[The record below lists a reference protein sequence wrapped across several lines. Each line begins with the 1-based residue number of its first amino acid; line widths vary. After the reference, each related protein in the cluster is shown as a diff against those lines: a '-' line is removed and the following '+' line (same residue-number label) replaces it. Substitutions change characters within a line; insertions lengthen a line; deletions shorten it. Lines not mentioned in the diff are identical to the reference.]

1 LDKISF
7 FKRGGIV
14 QSDLREKFLKVYSN
28 LPLKLRDEIIL
39 VLDDEPITWRVAY
52 LEVKNETKL
61 GKEILKRLFKLK
73 II

>member
-1 LDKISF
+1 M
-7 FKRGGIV
+7 
-14 QSDLREKFLKVYSN
+14 QSNLREKFLKVYSN